1 MTLKERILLE
11 LKNGPLSDRELTD
24 KILGKGT
31 AQQGI
36 NQACR
41 QLAGKGIINRTEPP
55 IRNMLTGER
64 ALITSPAIKLKEKGP
79 SDSALQEETI
89 KGVLNNYLNNTG
101 WQTKVAWKGTHGTD
115 IEGTRGSERWLIEV
129 KGCGSRNPMRVNYF
143 LAILGETLQRMDDSN
158 AHYSIALPDMK
169 QYRNLWSKLPVL
181 AKERTTIDAIFVSET
196 GQIDFVK

>member
-24 KILGKGT
+24 KILGKGS
-31 AQQGI
+31 AQQNI

-55 IRNMLTGER
+55 IRNMLAGEK
-64 ALITSPAIKLKEKGP
+64 ALITSPGIKLKEKGP
-79 SDSALQEETI
+79 SDSPLQEETI
-89 KGVLNNYLNNTG
+89 KGVLNNYLTNTG
-101 WQTKVAWKGTHGTD
+101 WKTKVAWGGTHGTD
-115 IEGTRGSERWLIEV
+115 IEATRGSERWLIEV

-158 AHYSIALPDMK
+158 ARYSIALPDMK
-169 QYRNLWSKLPVL
+169 QYRNLWSKLPAL

-196 GQIDFVK
+196 GQVDFAR